1 MRKLLDAA
9 LPSVDLNASRF
20 GPDDDWETLND
31 IEMALIHHQPLV
43 LSRVPEE
50 QVVALDLEILRPLLA
65 DYLIEPTINYDAGEI
80 TVAAPQFG
88 VLGFGSTQEGAID
101 DFIEELETYAID
113 FFANLKGKPFDQTA
127 YLTLLHF
134 VLTPPGEQEA
144 LLLKHH

>member
-20 GPDDDWETLND
+20 GSDDDWETLND
-31 IEMALIHHQPLV
+31 IEMALIGHQPLI
-43 LSRVPEE
+43 LTRVPEE

-80 TVAAPQFG
+80 TVSAKQFG
-88 VLGFGSTQEGAID
+88 VLGFGSTQEEAID
-101 DFIEELETYAID
+101 DFIEELGVYAVK
-113 FFANLKGKPFDQTA
+113 FFENSKTNQFNRVA